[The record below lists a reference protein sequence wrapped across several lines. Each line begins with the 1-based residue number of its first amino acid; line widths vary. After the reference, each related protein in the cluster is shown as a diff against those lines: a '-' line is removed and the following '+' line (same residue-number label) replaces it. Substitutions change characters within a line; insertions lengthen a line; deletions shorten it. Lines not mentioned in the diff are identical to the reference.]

1 MILTVTITRLK
12 PGVNESPRRLFE
24 QAAINC
30 VSALRFL
37 PRKFVSIILQPR
49 MQPRFIQ
56 IAGVIWTLVYASV
69 IVWIYAT
76 EPRSFKEVAT
86 NSQVAAGVYEIN
98 QEKFNNG
105 LALFRRDQFRA
116 ARDEWSGADP
126 AQKDPRTQFYIG
138 YAFYREG
145 WGRVYYDTALFK
157 QGLDAVNRAISQ
169 APNGTLVVDDPNLQ
183 MHSAAELK
191 AELEQG
197 TETGWKDLNPVKLF
211 RQRK

>member
-1 MILTVTITRLK
+1 
-12 PGVNESPRRLFE
+12 
-24 QAAINC
+24 
-30 VSALRFL
+30 
-37 PRKFVSIILQPR
+37 

-56 IAGVIWTLVYASV
+56 IGGVIWTVIYASV
-69 IVWIYAT
+69 ILWIYAT

-98 QEKFNNG
+98 QEKFNNA

-126 AQKDPRTQFYIG
+126 AQRDPRTQFYIG

-157 QGLDAVNRAISQ
+157 QGLEAVNRAISL

-183 MHSAAELK
+183 MKSAAELK

-197 TETGWKDLNPVKLF
+197 TETGWKDLNPVKFF

>member
-1 MILTVTITRLK
+1 MRT
-12 PGVNESPRRLFE
+12 
-24 QAAINC
+24 
-30 VSALRFL
+30 
-37 PRKFVSIILQPR
+37 
-49 MQPRFIQ
+49 RFIQ
-56 IAGVIWTLVYASV
+56 IGGIIWTVVYAAI
-69 IVWIYAT
+69 IVWVYAT

-98 QEKFNNG
+98 QEKFNNA
-105 LALFRRDQFRA
+105 LTLFRREQFRA

-138 YAFYREG
+138 YACYREG
-145 WGRVYYDTALFK
+145 WGRVYYDEALFK
-157 QGLDAVNRAISQ
+157 QGLEAVNRAIAL
-169 APNGTLVVDDPNLQ
+169 APNGTLLVDDPNLQ

-197 TETGWKDLNPVKLF
+197 TETGWKDVNPLKLF